1 MAPKAFA
8 SATALLLIS
17 LDLPFLS
24 LVSSNYVPCPPPPYK
39 PKPSYSQTFSQ
50 AIPNAILPF
59 LP

>member
-39 PKPSYSQTFSQ
+39 PKPSYSQ